1 MNLLFKNT
9 LYFSI
14 IYFSVFFLDTLIKIN
29 LEAFPYRYISKFL
42 LIFLLLIFYVKN
54 QKEENLKKTAL
65 VIVALICFIIGDA
78 FLTASSNNLKLFFV
92 IGVCFFGLA
101 KVLYSLRFSNK
112 QDFNTLKLLPFLLFC
127 FAYMSVVMSLVYSNL
142 GDYFLPALLYLFIV
156 MLVAQFAYLRK
167 KEVNKESYWFVL
179 IGIILSMF
187 SDSITILKE
196 FYSMDIAYNHITIM
210 LFYGM
215 SQYFIVI
222 GILKENNTRSSI
234 Q

>member
-1 MNLLFKNT
+1 
-9 LYFSI
+9 
-14 IYFSVFFLDTLIKIN
+14 
-29 LEAFPYRYISKFL
+29 
-42 LIFLLLIFYVKN
+42 
-54 QKEENLKKTAL
+54 
-65 VIVALICFIIGDA
+65 
-78 FLTASSNNLKLFFV
+78 
-92 IGVCFFGLA
+92 
-101 KVLYSLRFSNK
+101 
-112 QDFNTLKLLPFLLFC
+112 
-127 FAYMSVVMSLVYSNL
+127 MSLVYSNL